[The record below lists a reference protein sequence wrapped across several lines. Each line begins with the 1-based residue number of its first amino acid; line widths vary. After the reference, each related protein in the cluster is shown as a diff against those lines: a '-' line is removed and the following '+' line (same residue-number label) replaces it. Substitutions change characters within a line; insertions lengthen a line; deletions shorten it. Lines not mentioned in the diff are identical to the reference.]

1 MTRRNI
7 DGVPVAPPLSWR
19 RGTRVASFRVPMTTS
34 HSSALRRADEV
45 RALALGELPS
55 PIQDLARLRAALGV
69 PQRILVKRDDAIP
82 FGFGGNKMRKLAVV
96 VAQAV
101 ADGADSLITVGG
113 IQSNHARATAAT
125 AAKLGLR
132 CHLVANGA
140 KPDKL
145 TGNALLDSLLGA
157 EVQYVSARTERAP
170 TMRRIAD
177 EIRAA
182 GGRPAEIPL
191 GASTSAGAI
200 GFVRAVGEL
209 LEQGVRPDVIV
220 HATSSGGTQ
229 AGLVAG
235 CALHGLSTRVIG
247 VSADDPAADV
257 EKTVRAIIAGT
268 AELLGDSLA
277 DVARDVAIEVDD
289 TFVGGGYG
297 VPTPASIEA
306 QQLAARNEALFVDHT
321 YTAKALAA
329 LIAYARDRR
338 IPDDATVLFWHTGGQ
353 VGLFA

>member
-1 MTRRNI
+1 M
-7 DGVPVAPPLSWR
+7 A
-19 RGTRVASFRVPMTTS
+19 TS
-34 HSSALRRADEV
+34 HSGALRRAADV
-45 RALALGELPS
+45 PALALGELPS
-55 PIQDLARLRAALGV
+55 PVEELGRLRSALGV
-69 PQRILVKRDDAIP
+69 EARILVKRDDAIS

-96 VAQAV
+96 VARAV
-101 ADGADSLITVGG
+101 ADGADTLITVGG

-132 CHLVANGA
+132 CHLVASGA
-140 KPDKL
+140 KPERL
-145 TGNALLDSLLGA
+145 TGNALLDALLGA
-157 EVQYVSARTERAP
+157 EIEYVAARADRVPA
-170 TMRRIAD
+170 MQRIAARV
-177 EIRAA
+177 RAA

-200 GFVRAVGEL
+200 GFVRAVGEM

-247 VSADDPAADV
+247 VSADDPAVDV
-257 EKTVRAIIAGT
+257 EGTVRSIIAGMT
-268 AELLGDSLA
+268 ELLGSDLA
-277 DVARDVAIEVDD
+277 AVAGDADIEVDD

-297 VPTPASIEA
+297 MATPASTEA
-306 QQLAARNEALFVDHT
+306 QLLLARNEALFVDHT
-321 YTAKALAA
+321 YTAKAAAA
-329 LIAYARDRR
+329 LIAYVRDGRVPR
-338 IPDDATVLFWHTGGQ
+338 DATVLFWHTGGQ